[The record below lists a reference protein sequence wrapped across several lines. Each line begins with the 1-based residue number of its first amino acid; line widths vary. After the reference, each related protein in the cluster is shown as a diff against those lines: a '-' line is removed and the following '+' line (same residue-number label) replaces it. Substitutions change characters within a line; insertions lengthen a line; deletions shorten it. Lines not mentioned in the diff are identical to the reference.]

1 MTEYEKKWEKHIP
14 EETREHYN
22 KARAEMREAVKG
34 FLPAGF
40 LEHRQAARLRVGRP
54 HRLPGRHRPPRANR
68 PHHHRLLGDLL

>member
-14 EETREHYN
+14 EETREHYK

-40 LEHRQAARLRVGRP
+40 WEHRQAARREM
-54 HRLPGRHRPPRANR
+54 
-68 PHHHRLLGDLL
+68 LLAVRGMLDHVIKKMDEKA